1 MTELH
6 RNATTPRELVL
17 NVTLRCPLKCAH
29 CCFSSDMFQQGH
41 LSLDDAKLAI
51 TQAAQIETM
60 RTVHFVGGDPF
71 LHVDIMAEAFAH
83 ARAAGLSCGA
93 TTSAFWAKSRER
105 ADSVL
110 ARLVEAGLTEITI
123 SWDDSHAQ
131 FVRLSWIDNAVQA
144 ALALGLVARV
154 AVTVLPGATLTAAVV
169 RERLGLTDRP
179 DVNVYETPVNGT
191 GRAAERELTSSTGPA
206 QKPAIGA
213 CHSVLRS
220 FTVTHEGDIHAC
232 CGVLPHYE
240 GLRVATLSEGGI
252 GAAVERA
259 YRDNFLKW
267 LSFEGPGAVLKDL
280 RGDDPASYSG
290 VCEACDHLFRDP
302 ALLARARQRADER
315 GDRIAAYETAYRAA
329 NLFGT
334 VAPRMPADH
343 GD

>member
-1 MTELH
+1 MTELYK
-6 RNATTPRELVL
+6 NATAPRELVL

-51 TQAAQIETM
+51 TQAAQVETM

-71 LHVDIMAEAFAH
+71 LHVDIMADAFAH

-110 ARLVEAGLTEITI
+110 AKLVAAGLTELTI
-123 SWDDSHAQ
+123 SWDDSHAK
-131 FVRLSWIDNAVQA
+131 FVHLSWIDNAVQA
-144 ALALGLVARV
+144 ALALGVTVRV
-154 AVTVLPGATLTAAVV
+154 AVTVLPGAALTAATV
-169 RERLGLTDRP
+169 RERLRLSDRP

-191 GRAAERELTSSTGPA
+191 GRAAERDLDPSA
-206 QKPAIGA
+206 QSAPRPTIGA

-220 FTVTHEGDIHAC
+220 FTVTHEGEIHPC

-240 GLRVATLSEGGI
+240 GLKVATLSDGGI

-259 YRDNFLKW
+259 YSDNLLKW

-290 VCEACDHLFRDP
+290 VCEACDRLFRDP
-302 ALLARARQRADER
+302 DLLARARRRADER
-315 GDRIAAYETAYRAA
+315 SDRIAAFETAYRAA
-329 NLFGT
+329 GLFGT
-334 VAPRMPADH
+334 AGPRRPAGH